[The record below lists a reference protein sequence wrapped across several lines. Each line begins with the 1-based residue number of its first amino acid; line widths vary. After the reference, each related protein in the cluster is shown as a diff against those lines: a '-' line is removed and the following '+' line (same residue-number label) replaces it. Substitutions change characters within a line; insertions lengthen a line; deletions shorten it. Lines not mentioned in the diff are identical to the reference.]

1 MNAFPLVADVFLKCC
16 PVLSVKTKWSRQT
29 ILLCYFCKL
38 CVSQVQLLSQSEYR
52 VRLLPAALRLTSAL
66 DHEVSKPLW
75 WRLVLLM
82 MHKQCPTNNFHTSFV
97 FPAMQKTCL
106 KYQHPSTTV
115 WLWWLNLAIALA
127 SLVIPAHHSCIVC
140 ASWWGH
146 SHARLL
152 CWQWVSVFVPV

>member
-1 MNAFPLVADVFLKCC
+1 MDASLLLADLFLKCC
-16 PVLSVKTKWSRQT
+16 PVLSVKTKWSRRT
-29 ILLCYFCKL
+29 ILLHYFCKL
-38 CVSQVQLLSQSEYR
+38 CVSQLQLLSRIKYR
-52 VRLLPAALRLTSAL
+52 VPLLLAALRLTFAL

-82 MHKQCPTNNFHTSFV
+82 MHKRYATNNFHTSLA

-127 SLVIPAHHSCIVC
+127 SLVIPAHHSCIVFS
-140 ASWWGH
+140 SWQGH
-146 SHARLL
+146 SHAWLP
-152 CWQWVSVFVPV
+152 CWQRVSVFVPV